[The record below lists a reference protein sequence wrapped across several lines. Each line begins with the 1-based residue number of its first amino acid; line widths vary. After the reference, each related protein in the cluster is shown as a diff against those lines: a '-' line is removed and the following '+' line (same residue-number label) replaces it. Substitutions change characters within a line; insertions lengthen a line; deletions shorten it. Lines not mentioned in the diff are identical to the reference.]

1 MLRFRCHGL
10 LLNGGKSSRLGV
22 DKGSQLIAGTPIAA
36 RVARVLCSVSN
47 PVLAVGRGPELG
59 LPVVQDDG
67 EGPLAA
73 FFKGAVELD
82 RRGSRGPILLVACD
96 LPFITPEL
104 LSLVRDSLGTSDAA
118 LPVHDGF
125 DQPLAACYSPGG
137 VRAAGELLSHGKR
150 SLKALIET
158 IRVVRI
164 SPEVWTAVAP
174 AEALFDVDTPEQLR
188 AARDKA
194 FMA

>member
-1 MLRFRCHGL
+1 MQPSRCHGL
-10 LLNGGKSSRLGV
+10 LLNGGSSSRLGV
-22 DKGSQLIAGTPIAA
+22 DKASQVIAGTPIAA
-36 RVARVLCSVSN
+36 RVARVLCSVSD
-47 PVLAVGRGPELG
+47 PVLAVGRGDGLS

-82 RRGSRGPILLVACD
+82 RRGCRGPILLVACD

-104 LSLVRDSLGTSDAA
+104 LSLVRDSLATSDAA
-118 LPVHDGF
+118 LPVHNGF
-125 DQPLAACYSPGG
+125 DQPLAACYSREA
-137 VRAAGELLSHGKR
+137 VRVAGKLLSNGER
-150 SLKALIET
+150 SLKALIQA

-164 SPEVWTAVAP
+164 LPEVWTAVAP
-174 AEALFDVDTPEQLR
+174 AEALFDVDTPEQLQ

-194 FMA
+194 P